1 MTRSTA
7 STPLTAGVVLTF
19 ETLEAAEAPLRMQPA
34 DDTLLRIIDGL
45 VRLTVDGIERVL
57 GIGDEAIVPAG
68 AAHRM
73 TALAGSARVVSG
85 LRPAR

>member
-1 MTRSTA
+1 MTHSTA
-7 STPLTAGVVLTF
+7 SPPLTAGVVLTF
-19 ETLEAAEAPLRMQPA
+19 ETLDAAEAPLRMQPS

-45 VRLTVDGIERVL
+45 VRLTVDGVERVL

-68 AAHRM
+68 AAHRLA
-73 TALAGSARVVSG
+73 ALAGGARVVSG

>member
-1 MTRSTA
+1 MTPST

-19 ETLEAAEAPLRMQPA
+19 ETLNGAEAPLRMQPS

-45 VRLTVDGIERVL
+45 VRLTVDGVERVL

-68 AAHRM
+68 AAHRLA
-73 TALAGSARVVSG
+73 ALAGRARVVSG

>member
-1 MTRSTA
+1 MTPST

-19 ETLEAAEAPLRMQPA
+19 ETLNGAEAPVRMQPS

-45 VRLTVDGIERVL
+45 VRLTVDGVERVL

-68 AAHRM
+68 AAHRLA
-73 TALAGSARVVSG
+73 ALAGRARVVSG